1 VRLDGAVPA
10 DLRAR
15 REGRSRR
22 DTNETLALI
31 FEHFPV
37 GPLQCNCVVIA
48 DEHTKQAIVVDPGDE
63 VERIFDILKRHGL
76 TLRAI
81 VATHAHIDHVGA
93 LASLKQL
100 TGAPAMIH
108 EADGPLYEHLAE
120 QAAWLGIQP
129 PSSTTLDRYLREGD
143 RLAFGGRT
151 LDVLHT
157 PGHSPGSVSFVLD
170 EKSPLVLSGDT
181 LFAGSIGRTDLWGG
195 SFPQII
201 DSIRGKLLTFPD
213 EVVVLPG
220 HGPRTTIGAERESN
234 PFLVDQA

>member
-1 VRLDGAVPA
+1 MIL
-10 DLRAR
+10 
-15 REGRSRR
+15 
-22 DTNETLALI
+22 
-31 FEHFPV
+31 EHFPV

-48 DEHTKQAIVVDPGDE
+48 DEQTKQAIVVDPGDE
-63 VERIFDILKRHGL
+63 VERIFDILKRHEL

-93 LASLKQL
+93 LASLKAL

-108 EADGPLYEHLAE
+108 EADAPLYEHLAE
-120 QAAWLGIQP
+120 QAAWLGIAP
-129 PSSTTLDRYLREGD
+129 PSTTTLDRFLQEGD
-143 RLAFGGRT
+143 RLAFGGRA

-170 EKSPLVLSGDT
+170 EASPLVLSGDT

-195 SFPQII
+195 SFTQII
-201 DSIRGKLLTFPD
+201 ESIRGKLLRFPD
-213 EVVVLPG
+213 EVIVVPG

-234 PFLVDQA
+234 PFLVEQA